1 MIIFW
6 LFLDLF
12 FYNYTFLSTCFFL
25 LTFFQKKISFIYLII
40 VGVLWDIFILHTFL
54 VFPIMLIY
62 FYFMTRKLKGSLAD
76 LKVFLIRF
84 GIVTLSFWFFSL
96 VIFKGDNLYLYGL
109 FFNFLILLMGVIF
122 YY

>member
-12 FYNYTFLSTCFFL
+12 FYNYTSLATCFFL
-25 LTFFQKKISFIYLII
+25 LTFFQKKISFIYLVI

-54 VFPIMLIY
+54 IFPIMLIY
-62 FYFMTRKLKGSLAD
+62 FYFITRKLKGSLAD

-84 GIVTLSFWFFSL
+84 SIVTLSFCFFSL
-96 VIFKGDNLYLYGL
+96 VIFKGDNLYLYGI